1 MNTLGASCVEGISA
15 IREKHA
21 QWFEQNEVHA
31 ESAQGPFMGHEPDKF
46 AVKFDV

>member
-1 MNTLGASCVEGISA
+1 MNTLGANCVEGISA